1 MYLDYIERLSNYI
14 DKRFP
19 EPALRPKK
27 AFKRKTLERCFS
39 QKTLLKLYDRIV
51 KDPYDVLD
59 DMLYYYNGL
68 LCGVRKD
75 NHAQIELYN
84 IYIKVLTIMKEFI
97 MEEEKI

>member
-1 MYLDYIERLSNYI
+1 MYFEYIERLSKYI

-39 QKTLLKLYDRIV
+39 QEILLKLYDGV
-51 KDPYDVLD
+51 AKDPYDVLD

-68 LCGVRKD
+68 LLRVRKN
-75 NHAQIELYN
+75 NHAQIEMYN
-84 IYIKVLTIMKEFI
+84 IYIRVLTIMKEFI
-97 MEEEKI
+97 MEEEKL

>member
-1 MYLDYIERLSNYI
+1 MYLEYIERLSNYI

-39 QKTLLKLYDRIV
+39 QETLLKLYDRV
-51 KDPYDVLD
+51 TKDPYDVLD

-68 LCGVRKD
+68 LYGVRKD
-75 NHAQIELYN
+75 NHAQIELYS
-84 IYIKVLTIMKEFI
+84 IYIRVLTIMKKFI
-97 MEEEKI
+97 MEEEKL